1 MAMSV
6 NLNRQHSQLNGG
18 IAMSKV
24 GGRRN
29 FGYGK
34 TLHFAVRSAL
44 DERFG
49 PGRYG
54 TQAAHH
60 ERLGP
65 FVDFL
70 RQCSIRD
77 FCQVAPDHLLFYA
90 RLLRL
95 AVDSGEL
102 ATATAV
108 NRLSSV
114 NVLMRT
120 LRGNMDIWISPRS
133 VLGARSQVRLVPPL
147 GIEIEQVDAL
157 AQEIRAAGHESLA
170 CLVRL
175 CRCFGL
181 RFREASLLG
190 LKRAVAQAQRSG
202 TIDIREGTKGGRGRR
217 VKRRV
222 PVDEHGMAV
231 LVEALRCA
239 SPETSRLVP
248 EGWTYAKWFKYAH
261 RVYRKFA
268 SPAGLSPE
276 FHDLRAAYAC
286 ARYEQMT
293 GCAAPVF
300 VGHRQ
305 ATRPDDAAARE
316 VVAREL
322 GHGRPS
328 VTNAYCG
335 GVR

>member
-1 MAMSV
+1 
-6 NLNRQHSQLNGG
+6 
-18 IAMSKV
+18 MSKV
-24 GGRRN
+24 GGCRN

-54 TQAAHH
+54 TQAAHR

-65 FVDFL
+65 FVDYM

-77 FCQVAPDHLLFYA
+77 FRQVAPDHLQAYA
-90 RLLRL
+90 SQLRL
-95 AVDSGEL
+95 AVDNGEL

-114 NVLMRT
+114 NVLMST
-120 LRGNMDIWISPRS
+120 LHCSDDMRMSPRQAI
-133 VLGARSQVRLVPPL
+133 GARCQVRTVPPL
-147 GIEIEQVDAL
+147 GLDIERVEAL
-157 AQEIRAAGHESLA
+157 ARELLAEGHESLA

-181 RFREASLLG
+181 RFREASLLRI
-190 LKRAVAQAQRSG
+190 KRALAQAQRSG
-202 TIDIREGTKGGRGRR
+202 TINVRDGTKGGRGRR

-222 PVDEHGMAV
+222 PVDEHGMTV

-239 SPETSRLVP
+239 APETSRLLP
-248 EGWTYAKWFKYAH
+248 ADRTYADWFKYAH
-261 RVYRKFA
+261 NVYPQFA
-268 SPAGLSPE
+268 LRNGLSPK
-276 FHDLRAAYAC
+276 FHDLRAAFAC
-286 ARYEQMT
+286 TRYEQIS
-293 GCAAPVF
+293 GSVAPVIA
-300 VGHRQ
+300 GRRL
-305 ATRPDDAAARE
+305 ASRSDDARARE
-316 VVAREL
+316 IVAREL
-322 GHGRPS
+322 GHGRAS
-328 VTNAYCG
+328 VMSAYCG